1 MHKFRVKSTIVSEYL
16 KKKFCGVQGRFFKRA
31 PGRVIFIFW
40 SWHFFD
46 VLFKVFVKIDDIGNG
61 VILMKVNEAT
71 LQSILNAYGKEMRT
85 AKPKQKESP
94 QKQETTEKS
103 DLKKELKSEELDI
116 IKYDKDGKISID
128 SQKKEALIDFFQ

>member
-1 MHKFRVKSTIVSEYL
+1 
-16 KKKFCGVQGRFFKRA
+16 
-31 PGRVIFIFW
+31 
-40 SWHFFD
+40 
-46 VLFKVFVKIDDIGNG
+46 
-61 VILMKVNEAT
+61 MKVNEAT